1 MASDN
6 IFLSD
11 ILKEFH
17 KEAPISV
24 IAAIRAALIEAEESA
39 KQEGYS
45 EKSIDK
51 VWEEAKTKYRAR
63 HG

>member
-1 MASDN
+1 MRELIRELQSRERE
-6 IFLSD
+6 SPG
-11 ILKEFH
+11 E
-17 KEAPISV
+17 